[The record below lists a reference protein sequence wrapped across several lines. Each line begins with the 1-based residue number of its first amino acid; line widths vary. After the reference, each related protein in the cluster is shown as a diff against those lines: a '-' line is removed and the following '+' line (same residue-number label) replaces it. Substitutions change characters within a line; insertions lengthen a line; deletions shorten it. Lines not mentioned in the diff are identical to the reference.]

1 VPNFS
6 EWRSDLDRWGFRQFL
21 HLHLMSKLRR
31 WLVLSQV
38 RLRFQEADAS
48 ELGNSVAGCT
58 VRLAD
63 RDDLVAAARD
73 PQFGLVRAHV
83 DAALARGDICAAAN
97 AALAAYSGDV
107 VVLLDKQPWRP
118 DASRWCW
125 PHSAG
130 PWMGITPAGSTI

>member
-1 VPNFS
+1 MAALP
-6 EWRSDLDRWGFRQFL
+6 
-21 HLHLMSKLRR
+21 SKTR
-31 WLVLSQV
+31 V
-38 RLRFQEADAS
+38 
-48 ELGNSVAGCT
+48 SVAIICFNYGRFLGECLDSCLAQT
-58 VRLAD
+58 VSAD
-63 RDDLVAAARD
+63 EIIVVDDGSTDDSADVLDGYD
-73 PQFGLVRAHV
+73 PAFRPFGRSI
-83 DAALARGDICAAAN
+83 RGGICAAAN